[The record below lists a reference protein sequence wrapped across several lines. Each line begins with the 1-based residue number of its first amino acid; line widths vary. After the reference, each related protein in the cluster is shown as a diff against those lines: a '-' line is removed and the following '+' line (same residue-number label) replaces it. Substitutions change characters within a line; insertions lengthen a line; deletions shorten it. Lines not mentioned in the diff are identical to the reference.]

1 MKPHDVATHALSRRG
16 LILGSAALLAGCTRI
31 GGGQAG
37 RPTKT
42 GSAEPTPPPTPALY
56 RAPAGDALPAFK
68 EAAGRFAQGLA
79 TYDPSDSTP
88 LPTPPG
94 EYLGVAE
101 ELASAAAPLV
111 MSDHWS
117 RADVE
122 FVQYGGLTP
131 VSAQATSGV
140 ALIVLRQVLQNRRG
154 DALVVRRTLDVRLRQ
169 RGGIWRVE
177 ALASAGGTE
186 LERPA
191 QLAVPAQQVL
201 DDSRIDLTDSARW
214 DIYSGQIS
222 PNLLRVMLRLADVT
236 PLRTTVLKTGHPERV
251 VDGRTSPPV
260 SAHWRGQAV
269 DIHSLGGVPIADAAA
284 SVIRSVVE
292 TAGADKDV
300 SQVGAPPGFDLD
312 AGGRRGFTNLVHAD
326 HLHIAVRRTT

>member
-1 MKPHDVATHALSRRG
+1 MKPHDIATPVLSRRG
-16 LILGSAALLAGCTRI
+16 LILGSAALLAGCTRD
-31 GGGQAG
+31 GAG
-37 RPTKT
+37 RAGKPTRK

-68 EAAGRFAQGLA
+68 EAAGRFAQALA
-79 TYDPSDSTP
+79 TYDPPARASS
-88 LPTPPG
+88 PTPPG
-94 EYLGVAE
+94 EFLGVAE
-101 ELASAAAPLV
+101 ELVSAAAPLV
-111 MSDHWS
+111 MPDHWS
-117 RADVE
+117 RAEVE
-122 FVQYGGLTP
+122 FVQYGGLAP
-131 VSAQATSGV
+131 VSTLATSGV

-154 DALVVRRTLDVRLRQ
+154 EALVVRRTLDIRLRQ

-177 ALASAGGTE
+177 ALASAGGTD

-191 QLAVPAQQVL
+191 QLAAPAQQVL

-222 PNLLRVMLRLADVT
+222 PSLLRVMLRLADVT

-251 VDGRTSPPV
+251 VDGRTSAPV
-260 SAHWRGQAV
+260 SAHWLGRAV
-269 DIHSLGGVPIADAAA
+269 DIHSLGGVPIADAPAP
-284 SVIRSVVE
+284 VIRSVVE
-292 TAGADKDV
+292 TAGADKEV

-312 AGGRRGFTNLVHAD
+312 AGGRRWFTNLVHAD